1 MDTGFWVPIT
11 AFLSLAVVLS
21 LLIYLRFRAKL
32 EYQRTVR
39 VAIERGQQLSPEF
52 LARLG
57 ERPARGRHRDLR
69 IGVISIALGVA
80 LALCG
85 LLDGD
90 TDDVRDFLAIGN
102 IPFLVGVAFVV
113 LWKFA
118 PRDEG

>member
-1 MDTGFWVPIT
+1 MDNEFWIPIT
-11 AFLSLAVVLS
+11 GFLSLAGVFG

-39 VAIERGQQLSPEF
+39 VAIERGQQLTPEF
-52 LARLG
+52 LERLG
-57 ERPARGRHRDLR
+57 ERPPARGRHRDLR

-80 LALCG
+80 L
-85 LLDGD
+85 
-90 TDDVRDFLAIGN
+90 
-102 IPFLVGVAFVV
+102 VV